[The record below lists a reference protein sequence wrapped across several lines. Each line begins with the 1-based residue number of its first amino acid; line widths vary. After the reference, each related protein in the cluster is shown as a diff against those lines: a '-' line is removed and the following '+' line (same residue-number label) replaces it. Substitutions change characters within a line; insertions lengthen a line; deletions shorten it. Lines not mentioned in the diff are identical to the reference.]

1 MKQTLNEKK
10 ISYIIWRNYSKPE
23 GDQIQFFFQRQ
34 KKTAAESKDINSL
47 PELPYGLL
55 FIHANSFEQ
64 REFNRNFTSKWHFF
78 QTCAIRLEARYRFE
92 MSGI

>member
-1 MKQTLNEKK
+1 MEKLLLARRRSDTIFLSEAEK
-10 ISYIIWRNYSKPE
+10 A
-23 GDQIQFFFQRQ
+23 
-34 KKTAAESKDINSL
+34 AAESKDINSL